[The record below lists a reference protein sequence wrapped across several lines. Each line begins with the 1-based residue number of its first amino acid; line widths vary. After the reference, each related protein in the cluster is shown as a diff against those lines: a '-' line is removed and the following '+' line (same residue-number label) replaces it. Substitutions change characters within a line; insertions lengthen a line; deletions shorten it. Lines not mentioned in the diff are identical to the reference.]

1 MGADTCQPLFGR
13 LLLDH
18 YERKKQQKNY
28 SLSPPTPP
36 GPQTCT
42 MSIVFPGN
50 ETATRITNRVAQRDT
65 PLLTRLQKERTGLTH
80 GSPLAFRLRS
90 FYTYNA
96 LEIS

>member
-18 YERKKQQKNY
+18 SERKKTKKHF
-28 SLSPPTPP
+28 LLLTPP
-36 GPQTCT
+36 VPQTCT

-50 ETATRITNRVAQRDT
+50 ETATWFVIRVAQRYS
-65 PLLTRLQKERTGLTH
+65 LLTRLQKERTGLTH
-80 GSPLAFRLRS
+80 ESHLAFRLRS